1 MNFIGVDLHKKSI
14 TVCIWNPE
22 GRSKF
27 RKFDCD
33 DVLKISSF
41 FCENKPFQ
49 VSVEATASYHWFVEL
64 LEPMAD
70 KIVLAH
76 PKKMRI
82 IAESRNK
89 SDRVDARVLAEFL
102 ANDWTPLAYRPTSR
116 QREHRTLVR
125 HRQFLIRERTRVRN
139 KIRRMAS
146 DYNADRRNLF
156 TKDGLEH
163 LSKFVPFNASE
174 RFAVDQLLE
183 QLETFNEQILAV
195 GRQIK
200 AFAAKALEREASHR
214 ALLRTIP
221 GVGEITSE
229 VVLAELGDVERFHSS
244 KQVVAYAGIAPGRR
258 QSSDKSRDLPITK
271 QGSGLL
277 RWVLVEAAWQ
287 LARRS
292 VYWMRVCAALT
303 RRRGKRRAIVA
314 IARRLLGVMVAIL
327 RTGQNYREPPIPQ
340 LAA

>member
-14 TVCIWNPE
+14 TVCIWNPD
-22 GRSKF
+22 GPCKF
-27 RKFDCD
+27 HRFACD
-33 DVLKISSF
+33 EVLKISSF
-41 FCENKPFQ
+41 FNGLKPFQ
-49 VSVEATASYHWFVEL
+49 VSIEATASYHWFVEL

-89 SDRVDARVLAEFL
+89 SDRVDARVIAEFL
-102 ANDWTPLAYRPTSR
+102 ANGWTPLAYRPTPR

-125 HRQFLIRERTRVRN
+125 HRQFLIRERTMVRN
-139 KIRRMAS
+139 KIRRIAS
-146 DYNADRRNLF
+146 DYNADRRDLF
-156 TKDGLEH
+156 TKNGLEY

-183 QLETFNEQILAV
+183 QLETFDEQIQAT
-195 GRQIK
+195 GRKIRE
-200 AFAAKALEREASHR
+200 FAAAAPEREARHR
-214 ALLRTIP
+214 AVLRSIP

-229 VVLAELGDVERFHSS
+229 VVIAELGDVERFHSAR
-244 KQVVAYAGIAPGRR
+244 QVVAYAGIAPGRR
-258 QSSDKSRDLPITK
+258 QSSDKSHDLPISK

-287 LARRS
+287 LVRRS
-292 VYWMRVCAALT
+292 AYWAGIYAALS

-314 IARRLLGVMVAIL
+314 IARRLLGVMVALL
-327 RTGQNYREPPIPQ
+327 RSEQEYREPPIPQ